1 MVTTLLDLVGALLVV
16 AAVVALVW
24 PLSIAGALAAGGAGL
39 LLLSWLVDRGPRLWG
54 RS

>member
-1 MVTTLLDLVGALLVV
+1 MVTTLLDLVGALLLVTAFVV
-16 AAVVALVW
+16 LLW
-24 PLSIAGALAAGGAGL
+24 PLLVAGALAAGGVGL